1 MIFYGLDLFTNISEH
16 VSVDQNIRA
25 VGNKKSHHA
34 SVGELAV
41 DDVDILHRKLIEGCF
56 KN

>member
-41 DDVDILHRKLIEGCF
+41 DDVDILHRKLLEGCF